1 MDRFQEMQ
9 SFVAVVNAGSFVKAA
24 DALKTSK
31 AAVSRHVAELEQ
43 RLGARLLNRTTR
55 KLSLT
60 DDGQAFYLH
69 CVDILASV
77 EEAES
82 DLSARSGEASGRVR
96 VSAPVTLGILYLA
109 PLWGKFLASHPRVSL
124 DVSLSDRTVDPVEE
138 GYDLVIRIASAPHPT
153 LIGRKLATSRIVLCA
168 SPAYLEKHGEPKH
181 PRELAGHDVIAYS
194 YWSLGDEWRFEG
206 PDGPVQV
213 SVHARLS
220 ANSGDTCRAAAL
232 AHQGIILQPDFL
244 VGEDLRA
251 GRLKELM
258 PQYRSMELGL
268 YALYSSRK
276 QLPLKL
282 RHLIDFLADAF
293 KQPAWQAPAGKTSA
307 RVRK

>member
-9 SFVAVVNAGSFVKAA
+9 SFVAVVGAGSFVKAA
-24 DALKTSK
+24 EVLGTSK

-60 DDGQAFYLH
+60 DDGQDFYQH
-69 CVDILASV
+69 CVEILESV
-77 EEAES
+77 DEAEAG
-82 DLSARSGEASGRVR
+82 LSARSGEASGRVR

-109 PLWGKFLASHPRVSL
+109 PLWGKFLALHPRVTL
-124 DVSLSDRTVDPVEE
+124 DVSLSDRTVDAVEE
-138 GYDLVIRIASAPHPT
+138 GYDLVVRIAAAPHPT

-168 SPAYLEKHGEPKH
+168 SPAYLEKHGEPRH
-181 PRELAGHDVIAYS
+181 PHELAGHDVISYS
-194 YWSLGDEWRFEG
+194 YWSSRDEWRFEG
-206 PDGPVQV
+206 PQGAVQV
-213 SVHARLS
+213 TVHSRLI

-232 AHQGIILQPDFL
+232 EHQGIILQPDFL

-258 PQYRSMELGL
+258 PEYRSPELGI

-282 RHLIDFLADAF
+282 RHLIDFLAEAF
-293 KQPAWQAPAGKTSA
+293 RQPAWIAPTA
-307 RVRK
+307 RT